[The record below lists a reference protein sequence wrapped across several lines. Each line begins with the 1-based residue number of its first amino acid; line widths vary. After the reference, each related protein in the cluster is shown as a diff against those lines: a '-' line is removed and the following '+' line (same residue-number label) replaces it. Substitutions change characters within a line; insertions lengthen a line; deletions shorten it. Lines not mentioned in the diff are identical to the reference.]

1 MTHHGPFGILGGT
14 FDPIHLGHLAVARA
28 VERGLGLDRIVLV
41 PARVPPHRERPTV
54 SIYHRFAMVAL
65 AALTSESLVASDLEL
80 DSHEP
85 SYTSVLLDR
94 FQGRGVERSQMVFI
108 TGADAFA
115 EIASWHHY
123 PAILDQCHFAVVSR
137 PGLPAERLRS
147 SLGALASRFVPV
159 VPDPHEAAIDRR
171 PHPELG
177 SEPRIFLIEAETPD
191 VSSTE
196 IRTRV
201 RSGGPLGDLMPAPVA
216 EYVRRHALY
225 ADA

>member
-1 MTHHGPFGILGGT
+1 MISHGPFGILGGT
-14 FDPIHLGHLAVARA
+14 FDPVHFGHLAVARA
-28 VERGLGLDRIVLV
+28 VERALGLERILLV
-41 PARVPPHRERPTV
+41 PARVPPHRGRPTV

-65 AALTSESLVASDLEL
+65 AALTSKSLVASDIEL

-94 FQGRGVERSQMVFI
+94 FQGRGVSPSEMVFI

-123 PAILDQCHFAVVSR
+123 PAILDQCHFAAVSR
-137 PGLPAERLRS
+137 PGLRADRLLAANAPFASRCVH
-147 SLGALASRFVPV
+147 LDGTTPPGRPHPALASK
-159 VPDPHEAAIDRR
+159 
-171 PHPELG
+171 
-177 SEPRIFLIEAETPD
+177 PRVFLIEADTPD

-201 RSGGPLGDLMPAPVA
+201 RTGGPLNDLMPEPVA
-216 EYVRRHALY
+216 EYVRRHELY

>member
-1 MTHHGPFGILGGT
+1 MTPDQPFGILGGT

-28 VERGLGLDRIVLV
+28 VERALGLDRILLV
-41 PARVPPHRERPTV
+41 PARVPPHRVRPCV

-65 AALTSESLVASDLEL
+65 AALTADPLVAADLEL

-94 FQGRGVERSQMVFI
+94 LQGQGVAASQMVFI

-115 EIASWHHY
+115 EIASWRRY

-137 PGLPAERLRS
+137 PGRSADDLPRS
-147 SLGALASRFVPV
+147 LATLASRV
-159 VPDPHEAAIDRR
+159 VALSTAAPRSQ
-171 PHPELG
+171 PHPELTQP
-177 SEPRIFLIEAETPD
+177 PRVFLIEAETPD

-196 IRTRV
+196 IRTRA
-201 RSGGPLGDLMPAPVA
+201 RAGSSLSDLVPESVG
-216 EYVRRHALY
+216 EYIRRHALY
-225 ADA
+225 AEA

>member
-1 MTHHGPFGILGGT
+1 MTFHGPFGILGGT
-14 FDPIHLGHLAVARA
+14 FDPIHLGHVAVARA
-28 VERGLGLDRIVLV
+28 AERALGLPRILLV
-41 PARVPPHRERPTV
+41 PARVPPHRERPGV

-65 AALTSESLVASDLEL
+65 AALTTESLVASDLEL

-94 FQGRGVERSQMVFI
+94 FQGRGVSPSQMVFI

-137 PGLPAERLRS
+137 PGLPAEQLCS
-147 SLGALASRFVPV
+147 SLDALHSRFVRVGTVGSETAPQSS
-159 VPDPHEAAIDRR
+159 
-171 PHPELG
+171 PHPQLASG
-177 SEPRIFLIEAETPD
+177 PRVFLIEAETPD

>member
-1 MTHHGPFGILGGT
+1 MTYHGPFGILGGT

-28 VERGLGLDRIVLV
+28 AERALGIGRILLV

-65 AALTSESLVASDLEL
+65 AALTSESLVVSDLDL

-94 FQGRGVERSQMVFI
+94 FLGRGVKPSQMVFI

-137 PGLPAERLRS
+137 PGIRTERLRT
-147 SLGALASRFVPV
+147 SLDILASRFVHV
-159 VPDPHEAAIDRR
+159 ARDARDEG
-171 PHPELG
+171 PHPALA
-177 SEPRIFLIEAETPD
+177 SAPRVFLIEAETPD

-201 RSGGPLGDLMPAPVA
+201 RSGGPLGDLMPVPVA

-225 ADA
+225 ADV